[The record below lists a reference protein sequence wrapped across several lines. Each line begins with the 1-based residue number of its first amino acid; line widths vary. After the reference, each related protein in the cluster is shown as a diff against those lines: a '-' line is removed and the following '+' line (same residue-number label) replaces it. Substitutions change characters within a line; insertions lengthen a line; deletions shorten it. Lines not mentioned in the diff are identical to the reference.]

1 MLPDTPRTFFA
12 YDPADDEEV
21 RLEKFAIFLV
31 AVSCCAAG
39 MLWTAMYAAIFGWG
53 WIAAL
58 PLAFVLTVGGALAVS
73 HATRNHYILVYAQI
87 ICIIAITSIIQWS
100 IGGVF
105 DSGFVLIWALLGP
118 IGAMMFFPS
127 RQASLWFLIFLA
139 NLAVTIV
146 FDDFFASRGPGVTD
160 AVRLLFF
167 GMNLGIGSLV
177 IFVFSA
183 YYVTTARA
191 ERAKSERL
199 LLNVLPKEIAPA
211 LKAGQ
216 GTIARYYE
224 SASVL
229 FADVVGST
237 PLFTDLEPAEAVAW
251 LNEVFT
257 MFDRLVENRGL
268 EKIRTIGDN
277 YMVAAGVP
285 VPRVDHAQALAH
297 LALDMLDGLSVLP
310 ARNGRRLAF
319 RIGINSGPLVAGVI
333 GQSKFHYDVYGDTV
347 NTASRMESQGEPG
360 AVHISETTYELIKE
374 EFDCNPRGEIEVKGK
389 GGMTTWF
396 LAGRLSTG

>member
-1 MLPDTPRTFFA
+1 
-12 YDPADDEEV
+12 V
-21 RLEKFAIFLV
+21 
-31 AVSCCAAG
+31 AAG
-39 MLWTAMYAAIFGWG
+39 DGHVVEEDLALGVAAR
-53 WIAAL
+53 
-58 PLAFVLTVGGALAVS
+58 TDEVGVE
-73 HATRNHYILVYAQI
+73 QE
-87 ICIIAITSIIQWS
+87 
-100 IGGVF
+100 
-105 DSGFVLIWALLGP
+105 P
-118 IGAMMFFPS
+118 
-127 RQASLWFLIFLA
+127 
-139 NLAVTIV
+139 
-146 FDDFFASRGPGVTD
+146 
-160 AVRLLFF
+160 
-167 GMNLGIGSLV
+167 
-177 IFVFSA
+177 
-183 YYVTTARA
+183 
-191 ERAKSERL
+191 
-199 LLNVLPKEIAPA
+199 PA